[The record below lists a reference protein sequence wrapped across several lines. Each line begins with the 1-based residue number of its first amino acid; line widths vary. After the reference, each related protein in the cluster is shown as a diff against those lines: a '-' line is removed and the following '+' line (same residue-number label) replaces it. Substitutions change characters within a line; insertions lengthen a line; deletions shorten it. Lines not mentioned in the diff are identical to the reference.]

1 MKKYQVLGLAVMATF
16 AMAAAQDGTMPAVAA
31 SAEVKASTTMPRPK
45 IMPPL
50 RQEIK
55 EIKNTARDAEMEK
68 WEGKSASSTGPRREL
83 IEDRKEMRDQNQ
95 EDRKDLRMETRT
107 EMKSASSSDER
118 RAIMEDARGKRE
130 DMRASNTAERKEMNE
145 RSRELAKNRVG
156 QAVERLSMVAD
167 HFSGALDRLEKF
179 VNEKKASTTVDM
191 SKYEAML
198 TKAKSSLA
206 TVKTNLDATKSLLAS
221 TGEVTVENKTALKL
235 SVKTTQDSVKV
246 LQSDLKT
253 LSNSLRDRSMW
264 DLKSAK

>member
-16 AMAAAQDGTMPAVAA
+16 AMAAAQDGTMPAVAV

-83 IEDRKEMRDQNQ
+83 VEDRKEMRDQNQ
-95 EDRKDLRMETRT
+95 EDRKDLRMETKT

-145 RSRELAKNRVG
+145 RSRDLAKNRVG
-156 QAVERLSMVAD
+156 QAVERLKMVTV
-167 HFSGALDRLEKF
+167 HLENALTRTEKF
-179 VNEKKASTTVDM
+179 IADRKASSTVDM
-191 SKYEAML
+191 SASDAL
-198 TKAKSSLA
+198 LVKAKASLA
-206 TVKTNLDATKSLLAS
+206 NVKSGIAGVEVMVSAS
-221 TGEVTVENKTALKL
+221 TTLTVENKDA
-235 SVKTTQDSVKV
+235 VKV
-246 LQSDLKT
+246 AVKSVQDNVKIFQDDLKAL
-253 LSNSLRDRSMW
+253 LSNLKDRSMW